1 MNTDQFGL
9 GLSASLKNEPVCQTI
24 SSLIVCRV
32 TGGQWSCCIGLTG
45 LNQLVQ
51 KQHQVHRVIL
61 AMWTVATFRP
71 EIECSEFAE
80 VSGELKCHILWLFTF
95 SSKFISFN

>member
-1 MNTDQFGL
+1 MCWDFSTNAKVEYMQDKSLGFTSINGKTDVNRRHVFIYRSGIIFGL

-24 SSLIVCRV
+24 SSLIVCWV

-51 KQHQVHRVIL
+51 KQHSL
-61 AMWTVATFRP
+61 
-71 EIECSEFAE
+71 EE
-80 VSGELKCHILWLFTF
+80 VYPCF
-95 SSKFISFN
+95 

>member
-1 MNTDQFGL
+1 MSAEGMYSFIYRSGIILHELDQFGWV

-24 SSLIVCRV
+24 SSLIVCWV

-51 KQHQVHRVIL
+51 KQHSL
-61 AMWTVATFRP
+61 
-71 EIECSEFAE
+71 EE
-80 VSGELKCHILWLFTF
+80 VYPC
-95 SSKFISFN
+95 FNDFQN